1 MSNEII
7 FISPGW
13 WEVGATIIAGLLT
26 AFSTF
31 GAVIYTNNRTKKQ
44 LKEQADNFEK
54 VRKDE
59 FKQSKYVLIKF
70 SLMLQTF
77 SNILDRLIV
86 NNDYNRILLFSGE
99 DGFDFYDDFN
109 KLLNQKCRILQ
120 IENNS
125 DVGIKDIIATTNTE
139 LRNLDTDSVYR
150 YSTKNEISFL
160 RSYEKIM
167 IRLTNQEQFEN
178 IIDMNKNSIQSLLN
192 FICKIEYSTLANQRI
207 TYAYEIEIRNDRRIE
222 IKKDGIESIVDFDD
236 AIDLNTSIFRNL
248 QDSISVI
255 DRSDYSWEK
264 MGKAQMRD
272 MMTQFSQQSSQEI
285 NTNTTQPHDEHK
297 Y

>member
-1 MSNEII
+1 MMTEFLSLRETVDKHGLMAKKALGQNFLLDQNITDKII
-7 FISPGW
+7 RSSL
-13 WEVGATIIAGLLT
+13 ESRGL
-26 AFSTF
+26 
-31 GAVIYTNNRTKKQ
+31 
-44 LKEQADNFEK
+44 
-54 VRKDE
+54 KD
-59 FKQSKYVLIKF
+59 
-70 SLMLQTF
+70 
-77 SNILDRLIV
+77 
-86 NNDYNRILLFSGE
+86 FSGE
-99 DGFDFYDDFN
+99 DVFDFYDDFN
-109 KLLNQKCRILQ
+109 KLSNQKCRILQ

-150 YSTKNEISFL
+150 YSTKNEISLL
-160 RSYEKIM
+160 RSYENIM

-192 FICKIEYSTLANQRI
+192 FICKVEYSTLANQRI

-264 MGKAQMRD
+264 MGKAQMRG

>member
-59 FKQSKYVLIKF
+59 FKQSKYVLIKV
-70 SLMLQTF
+70 SLILQTF

-109 KLLNQKCRILQ
+109 KLSNQKCRILQ

-167 IRLTNQEQFEN
+167 IRLTNQE
-178 IIDMNKNSIQSLLN
+178 
-192 FICKIEYSTLANQRI
+192 
-207 TYAYEIEIRNDRRIE
+207 
-222 IKKDGIESIVDFDD
+222 
-236 AIDLNTSIFRNL
+236 
-248 QDSISVI
+248 
-255 DRSDYSWEK
+255 
-264 MGKAQMRD
+264 
-272 MMTQFSQQSSQEI
+272 
-285 NTNTTQPHDEHK
+285 
-297 Y
+297 

>member
-1 MSNEII
+1 M
-7 FISPGW
+7 
-13 WEVGATIIAGLLT
+13 GATIIAGLLT

-59 FKQSKYVLIKF
+59 FKQSKYVLIKV

-125 DVGIKDIIATTNTE
+125 DV
-139 LRNLDTDSVYR
+139 
-150 YSTKNEISFL
+150 
-160 RSYEKIM
+160 
-167 IRLTNQEQFEN
+167 
-178 IIDMNKNSIQSLLN
+178 
-192 FICKIEYSTLANQRI
+192 
-207 TYAYEIEIRNDRRIE
+207 
-222 IKKDGIESIVDFDD
+222 
-236 AIDLNTSIFRNL
+236 
-248 QDSISVI
+248 
-255 DRSDYSWEK
+255 
-264 MGKAQMRD
+264 
-272 MMTQFSQQSSQEI
+272 
-285 NTNTTQPHDEHK
+285 
-297 Y
+297 

>member
-1 MSNEII
+1 MESQII
-7 FISPGW
+7 NNVTDW
-13 WEVGATIIAGLLT
+13 WMFGATIGAGILT
-26 AFSTF
+26 ALVTIITVF
-31 GAVIYTNNRTKKQ
+31 YTNKWTAERY
-44 LKEQADNFEK
+44 EK
-54 VRKDE
+54 DKIYQNQKNNLVI
-59 FKQSKYVLIKF
+59 IKPILRF
-70 SLMLQTF
+70 CSF
-77 SNILDRLIV
+77 SNIIDEVIT
-86 NNDYNRILLFSGE
+86 YNMRERILVLSSE
-99 DGFDFYDDFN
+99 KDGFDFYDDFN
-109 KLLNQKCRILQ
+109 KLSNQKCRILQ

-150 YSTKNEISFL
+150 YSTKNEISLL
-160 RSYEKIM
+160 RSYENIM

-192 FICKIEYSTLANQRI
+192 FICKVEYSTLANQRI

-264 MGKAQMRD
+264 MGKAQMRG

>member
-59 FKQSKYVLIKF
+59 FKQSKYVLIKVY
-70 SLMLQTF
+70 LILQTF

-109 KLLNQKCRILQ
+109 KLSNQKCRILQ

-192 FICKIEYSTLANQRI
+192 QRI

-264 MGKAQMRD
+264 MGKAQMRG
-272 MMTQFSQQSSQEI
+272 MMTQ
-285 NTNTTQPHDEHK
+285 
-297 Y
+297 YY

>member
-59 FKQSKYVLIKF
+59 FKQSKYVLIKV

-86 NNDYNRILLFSGE
+86 NNDYNRILL
-99 DGFDFYDDFN
+99 
-109 KLLNQKCRILQ
+109 
-120 IENNS
+120 
-125 DVGIKDIIATTNTE
+125 
-139 LRNLDTDSVYR
+139 LRV
-150 YSTKNEISFL
+150 STK
-160 RSYEKIM
+160 
-167 IRLTNQEQFEN
+167 
-178 IIDMNKNSIQSLLN
+178 
-192 FICKIEYSTLANQRI
+192 
-207 TYAYEIEIRNDRRIE
+207 
-222 IKKDGIESIVDFDD
+222 
-236 AIDLNTSIFRNL
+236 
-248 QDSISVI
+248 
-255 DRSDYSWEK
+255 
-264 MGKAQMRD
+264 
-272 MMTQFSQQSSQEI
+272 
-285 NTNTTQPHDEHK
+285 
-297 Y
+297 

>member
-1 MSNEII
+1 M
-7 FISPGW
+7 
-13 WEVGATIIAGLLT
+13 
-26 AFSTF
+26 
-31 GAVIYTNNRTKKQ
+31 K
-44 LKEQADNFEK
+44 
-54 VRKDE
+54 
-59 FKQSKYVLIKF
+59 
-70 SLMLQTF
+70 
-77 SNILDRLIV
+77 
-86 NNDYNRILLFSGE
+86 
-99 DGFDFYDDFN
+99 
-109 KLLNQKCRILQ
+109 
-120 IENNS
+120 
-125 DVGIKDIIATTNTE
+125 
-139 LRNLDTDSVYR
+139 
-150 YSTKNEISFL
+150 
-160 RSYEKIM
+160 KIM

-178 IIDMNKNSIQSLLN
+178 TIDMNKNSIQSLLN

-264 MGKAQMRD
+264 MGKAQMRG